1 MSLHSLESERNSIL
15 DRMQMSRTG
24 FRHMLS
30 DDEDEAR
37 QAVADMRHAPASAS
51 PHHPAYV
58 ATQARPRFPRS
69 ATMKLISR
77 HPFACAL
84 AVAAVVIVGPRR
96 IVRSAANGGSAVT
109 ALTLRN
115 QANVDMISRLIA
127 LVGQQLAQRNRAR
140 RSMR

>member
-30 DDEDEAR
+30 DDEDEMR
-37 QAVADMRHAPASAS
+37 HAVADLHHEPASVS
-51 PHHPAYV
+51 PHHPAH
-58 ATQARPRFPRS
+58 AQARARPFPRS
-69 ATMKLISR
+69 VTMTLLTR

-84 AVAAVVIVGPRR
+84 AVAAVVVIGPRR
-96 IVRSAANGGSAVT
+96 LVRAAAKSSGMVS

-127 LVGQQLAQRNRAR
+127 LAGQQLAQRSRTR
-140 RSMR
+140 HTPR

>member
-30 DDEDEAR
+30 DDEDEVHHA
-37 QAVADMRHAPASAS
+37 AADLRDVPASAS

-58 ATQARPRFPRS
+58 QTQARRTFPRS
-69 ATMKLISR
+69 ATMKLLTR

-84 AVAAVVIVGPRR
+84 AVAAVVVIGPRR
-96 IVRSAANGGSAVT
+96 LVRTAVKSGGTVS

-115 QANVDMISRLIA
+115 QANVEMISRLIA
-127 LVGQQLAQRNRAR
+127 LVGQQFAQRRRTPRAPR
-140 RSMR
+140 

>member
-30 DDEDEAR
+30 DDEDE
-37 QAVADMRHAPASAS
+37 VRHAAADLHHEPASAS

-58 ATQARPRFPRS
+58 QTRARPPFPRS
-69 ATMKLISR
+69 ATMKLLTR

-84 AVAAVVIVGPRR
+84 AVAAVVVIGPRR
-96 IVRSAANGGSAVT
+96 LVRTAAKSSGMVT

-115 QANVDMISRLIA
+115 QANVEMISRLIA
-127 LVGQQLAQRNRAR
+127 LVGQQLAQRNRTR
-140 RSMR
+140 HTPR

>member
-30 DDEDEAR
+30 DDEDEVRHAAADLR
-37 QAVADMRHAPASAS
+37 QAPASAS
-51 PHHPAYV
+51 PLHPAY
-58 ATQARPRFPRS
+58 AQAQVRRGFPRS
-69 ATMKLISR
+69 ATMKLLTR

-84 AVAAVVIVGPRR
+84 AVAAVVVIGPRR
-96 IVRSAANGGSAVT
+96 LVRTAVKSGGTVS

-115 QANVDMISRLIA
+115 QANVEMISRLIA
-127 LVGQQLAQRNRAR
+127 LVGQQFAQRRRAPHASR
-140 RSMR
+140 

>member
-30 DDEDEAR
+30 DDEDEMR
-37 QAVADMRHAPASAS
+37 HAVADLHHEPASAS

-58 ATQARPRFPRS
+58 QARAPRPFPRS
-69 ATMKLISR
+69 ATMKLLTR

-84 AVAAVVIVGPRR
+84 AVAAVVVIGPRR
-96 IVRSAANGGSAVT
+96 LVRTAAKSSGMVS

-115 QANVDMISRLIA
+115 QANVEMISRLIA
-127 LVGQQLAQRNRAR
+127 LVGQQLAQRNRTR
-140 RSMR
+140 RTPR